1 MLSDGPDSF
10 MPGAAVRT
18 RTTPDDDPA
27 RVYHNIAIAIDP
39 ARQLFNGQPGTLGVW
54 LDTLE
59 IAPGMRVLHVGAGLG
74 YYTAVMAQCV
84 GNRGRV
90 VAYELDDALAQAARC
105 NLSPYTN
112 VDLHRGDASGQ
123 LDGAFDALLINAGVT
138 HPLDSWLD
146 AMAPGGRLM
155 LPITAAMPAMGAT
168 LGKGVA
174 SSSAAERRA
183 SLPCAFSRWSPSILP
198 TACAIRR

>member
-1 MLSDGPDSF
+1 ARSRREAAIPAARRRVRDRAARAFPAAGPWTVLSDSPDSF
-10 MPGAAVRT
+10 VPGAAVRT
-18 RTTPDDDPA
+18 RTTPDVDPA

-90 VAYELDDALAQAARC
+90 VACEVDDALAQAARC

-112 VDLHRGDASGQ
+112 VELHRGDASGQ
-123 LDGAFDALLINAGVT
+123 LDGAFDALLINAGVM
-138 HPLDSWLD
+138 HRLDSWLD

-155 LPITAAMPAMGAT
+155 RPITAAMPA
-168 LGKGVA
+168 
-174 SSSAAERRA
+174 
-183 SLPCAFSRWSPSILP
+183 
-198 TACAIRR
+198 